1 VHAAVTLQVTGEGKA
16 LTAEVSIRDDQN
28 KTYFFEINS
37 TSMLSFA
44 CKRVSEE
51 FGNDEGASDCAANA
65 DALLSMPLS
74 LDAITEIVD
83 WESLL
88 AMYQVRAGSHWFCR
102 GSDSQMKCQAVPGT
116 PSRALSSCVR

>member
-1 VHAAVTLQVTGEGKA
+1 MTGEGKA

-37 TSMLSFA
+37 TSLLSFA

-51 FGNDEGASDCAANA
+51 LGNDEGASDCAANA
-65 DALLSMPLS
+65 DTLVSMPLS
-74 LDAITEIVD
+74 LDTIAEIVD

-88 AMYQVRAGSHWFCR
+88 AMYQVGSPPPVSSFATMAKK
-102 GSDSQMKCQAVPGT
+102 ST
-116 PSRALSSCVR
+116 TEALSKNK